1 MYKRFAAYISGE
13 ADSIQTYVL
22 KLFTDLSSILNAYN
36 GNIIG
41 IELMEMSTNCTKL
54 VIVLLSLLNNLIYE
68 QASRKKL
75 FSIFVSNLMGPLMQ
89 LQSHHSS
96 PLAASQF
103 KISQS
108 RKITFLMK
116 KIFGNAVFSHAEIQS
131 YPSAFGTIKDFKDKN
146 INPEKKEKM
155 SKTKKKSCLHQ
166 YHMWFSLYKKSTKL
180 VSIGI

>member
-1 MYKRFAAYISGE
+1 MTATIILKGSTPHKVME
-13 ADSIQTYVL
+13 ACTNVLQHIFLERQIQYRPT
-22 KLFTDLSSILNAYN
+22 FSSFSTDLSSILNAYN

-75 FSIFVSNLMGPLMQ
+75 FSIFVSNLMGPLMN
-89 LQSHHSS
+89 LLSHHSS

-103 KISQS
+103 KVSQS

-116 KIFGNAVFSHAEIQS
+116 KIFGNVSHSPRIRQ
-131 YPSAFGTIKDFKDKN
+131 
-146 INPEKKEKM
+146 
-155 SKTKKKSCLHQ
+155 
-166 YHMWFSLYKKSTKL
+166 
-180 VSIGI
+180 